1 VVLITNGER
10 ARPPT
15 IVTSGWAVA
24 VLRTLPDALYIV
36 ALTVIERGTVEV
48 LNTSPT

>member
-1 VVLITNGER
+1 VLTTNGER

-15 IVTSGWAVA
+15 MVTSGWAVA
-24 VLRTLPDALYIV
+24 VFRTLPEALYMV
-36 ALTVIERGTVEV
+36 ALTVIERGLVEV